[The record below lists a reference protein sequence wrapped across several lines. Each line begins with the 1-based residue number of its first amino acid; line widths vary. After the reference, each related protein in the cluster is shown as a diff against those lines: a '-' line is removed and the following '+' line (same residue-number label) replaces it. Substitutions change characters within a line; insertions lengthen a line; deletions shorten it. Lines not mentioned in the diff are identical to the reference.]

1 MVEKNGKIAV
11 RRQCMLL
18 NLNRSKIYY
27 WNKKPNKDD
36 EILKLIENIHE
47 EIPIYGYRKITH
59 ELRNRGLVVNFK
71 RIKRIMKDNKIS
83 AILPIKKKNVFKKPE
98 YKMPFLLKNE
108 KIYKPNQV
116 WSTDI
121 SYIKMNC
128 GFVYLASIID
138 VFSRKILGYQI
149 SNVVDSELCVNALKN
164 ALETHEKPEIL
175 NTDQGSQY
183 TSELWRDAI
192 EELQLTVSMD
202 GKGRWA
208 DNVYIERFWR
218 TIKYETA
225 LLERLKHINDVKKHI
240 QQFVYFYNFKR
251 LHQNLNYNTPNNVYN
266 KIVDG
271 HSFIYAKV
279 EKKRSQK

>member
-1 MVEKNGKIAV
+1 MIEKNGKIAV

-27 WNKKPNKDD
+27 CNKKPNKDN

-83 AILPIKKKNVFKKPE
+83 AILPIKKKNTFKKSE
-98 YKMPFLLKNE
+98 YKMPFLLNNE
-108 KIYKPNQV
+108 RIYKPNQV

-164 ALETHEKPEIL
+164 ALESHEKPEIL

-183 TSELWRDAI
+183 TSELWREAI

-225 LLERLKHINDVKKHI
+225 LLERFKHINDGKNI
-240 QQFVYFYNFKR
+240 YNSLFIFIILKD
-251 LHQNLNYNTPNNVYN
+251 YI
-266 KIVDG
+266 KI
-271 HSFIYAKV
+271 
-279 EKKRSQK
+279 

>member
-1 MVEKNGKIAV
+1 MVERNGKIAV

-27 WNKKPNKDD
+27 CNKKPNKDD

-164 ALETHEKPEIL
+164 ALESHEKPEIL
-175 NTDQGSQY
+175 NTDQGSQH
-183 TSELWRDAI
+183 TSEL
-192 EELQLTVSMD
+192 
-202 GKGRWA
+202 
-208 DNVYIERFWR
+208 
-218 TIKYETA
+218 
-225 LLERLKHINDVKKHI
+225 
-240 QQFVYFYNFKR
+240 
-251 LHQNLNYNTPNNVYN
+251 
-266 KIVDG
+266 
-271 HSFIYAKV
+271 
-279 EKKRSQK
+279 

>member
-18 NLNRSKIYY
+18 NL
-27 WNKKPNKDD
+27 
-36 EILKLIENIHE
+36 
-47 EIPIYGYRKITH
+47 
-59 ELRNRGLVVNFK
+59 
-71 RIKRIMKDNKIS
+71 
-83 AILPIKKKNVFKKPE
+83 
-98 YKMPFLLKNE
+98 
-108 KIYKPNQV
+108 
-116 WSTDI
+116 
-121 SYIKMNC
+121 
-128 GFVYLASIID
+128 
-138 VFSRKILGYQI
+138 
-149 SNVVDSELCVNALKN
+149 KN
-164 ALETHEKPEIL
+164 ALESHEKPEIL

-225 LLERLKHINDVKKHI
+225 LLERFKHINDVKKHI

-266 KIVDG
+266 KIVDRQ
-271 HSFIYAKV
+271 SFIYAKV

>member
-1 MVEKNGKIAV
+1 MMIEKNGKIAV

-27 WNKKPNKDD
+27 CNKKPNTDN

-59 ELRNRGLVVNFK
+59 ELRININYRCFQQ
-71 RIKRIMKDNKIS
+71 
-83 AILPIKKKNVFKKPE
+83 KNSW
-98 YKMPFLLKNE
+98 L
-108 KIYKPNQV
+108 
-116 WSTDI
+116 
-121 SYIKMNC
+121 
-128 GFVYLASIID
+128 
-138 VFSRKILGYQI
+138 
-149 SNVVDSELCVNALKN
+149 SNVAD
-164 ALETHEKPEIL
+164 
-175 NTDQGSQY
+175 
-183 TSELWRDAI
+183 SELWREAI

-225 LLERLKHINDVKKHI
+225 LLERFKHINDVKKHI